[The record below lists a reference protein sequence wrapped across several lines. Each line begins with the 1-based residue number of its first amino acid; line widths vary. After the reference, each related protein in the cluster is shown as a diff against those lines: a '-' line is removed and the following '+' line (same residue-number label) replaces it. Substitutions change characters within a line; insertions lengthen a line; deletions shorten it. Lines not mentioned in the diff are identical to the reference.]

1 MKKAAR
7 DARACRAGPCHA
19 RRALPT
25 WTQSGGAA
33 EPGSGKIG
41 ASVAGAAGLTDPKE
55 PRMSRIFAPR
65 LSRSS
70 VGLALLAAAWL
81 PAHAQEGTRADEP
94 IQTDRPDFVETSETV
109 GKGRFQVETSFLVER
124 ERSAEERNR
133 TYSMPTMLRFGLNDA
148 FELRIESDGRT
159 VQHTRDKESG
169 ERSTTAGYADT
180 AIGFLWHA
188 LDGEGMRPSVG
199 VVVGAE
205 LPTGSRRV
213 RGVGVRPSLRVVGEW
228 DLPGEMQ
235 LGVMPGLAVERQ
247 QDTRRTTYGLL
258 GISLDKSFNRRLH
271 GLVEIAMPQIARSR
285 DGGTQARFDVGATY
299 LLTNDCQIDTLFS
312 RGLNHRTP
320 YASWTVGLSFRL

>member
-1 MKKAAR
+1 
-7 DARACRAGPCHA
+7 
-19 RRALPT
+19 
-25 WTQSGGAA
+25 
-33 EPGSGKIG
+33 
-41 ASVAGAAGLTDPKE
+41 
-55 PRMSRIFAPR
+55 MSRPSARR
-65 LSRSS
+65 LSRLPLC
-70 VGLALLAAAWL
+70 LALLAWL
-81 PAHAQEGTRADEP
+81 PAHAQEGARADEP

-124 ERSAEERNR
+124 ERNAQERKR
-133 TYSMPTMLRFGLNDA
+133 SYSMPTMLRFGLNDA
-148 FELRIESDGRT
+148 FELRMTSDGRT

-180 AIGFLWHA
+180 SLGFLWHA

-199 VVVGAE
+199 VIVDAE
-205 LPTGSRRV
+205 LPTGSRRL

-235 LGVMPGLAVERQ
+235 LGVMPGIAVERQ
-247 QDTRRTTYGLL
+247 QDTGRTTYGLL
-258 GISLDKSFNRRLH
+258 GVVLEKSFNRRLR
-271 GLVEIAMPQIARSR
+271 GLVEIAMPQIASSR
-285 DGGTQARFDVGATY
+285 HGGTQASFDVGAAY